1 MFSPEIGPELA
12 FIGFVQPATG
22 GILSMS
28 ELQAQ
33 WLAMIIKGRAKLPS
47 RAFMNETRIKDKVE
61 ALLGICF
68 IETLNG
74 ILLFILHS
82 SYQGLPDNTEV
93 TNLYQME
100 TGVDL
105 SLHIKEQKKMSQIKL
120 LLTLSIR
127 FFFNLPIYELSP
139 HIHGETS
146 LSARLSSVS

>member
-61 ALLGICF
+61 LSF
-68 IETLNG
+68 VRNMFHLNFEG
-74 ILLFILHS
+74 NIAFHS
-82 SYQGLPDNTEV
+82 S
-93 TNLYQME
+93 
-100 TGVDL
+100 
-105 SLHIKEQKKMSQIKL
+105 
-120 LLTLSIR
+120 
-127 FFFNLPIYELSP
+127 
-139 HIHGETS
+139 
-146 LSARLSSVS
+146 